1 MVNKTRRRFA
11 RVVNLPLNG
20 SFLLISVSDYGWNV
34 LRFWVP
40 IISGPIGAC
49 YIIESVTWII
59 SYILNLTCLLL
70 FVSFFRAQ
78 LVKTTARNDQ
88 LRRFSSRLKPSLS
101 LTNFKVILLAIIC
114 HCSNH
119 TPQHR
124 TLPADDPPDAVNKSA
139 EEMADVFNDGN
150 DIRKLSS
157 GGQIPSENTLI

>member
-11 RVVNLPLNG
+11 RVVKWFFPIDFGIRLWVKCFKILGP
-20 SFLLISVSDYGWNV
+20 ISSV
-34 LRFWVP
+34 
-40 IISGPIGAC
+40 GPIGSC

-59 SYILNLTCLLL
+59 IYILNLTCLLL

-157 GGQIPSENTLI
+157 GGQIPSKNTLI